1 MNNMLEELFT
11 IEQLAAYLH
20 MSEKTIL
27 NRMTTNKPLPPS
39 FKLPDSR
46 TRLWR
51 VRDVD
56 EWVNSVADAAI
67 EREKQREK
75 DFQDMV
81 SIVKRGRPPKMRKV
95 G

>member
-27 NRMTTNKPLPPS
+27 NRMTANKPLPPS

-67 EREKQREK
+67 DREKQREK
-75 DFQDMV
+75 DFQEMV
-81 SIVKRGRPPKMRKV
+81 SIVRKGRPPKMRKV
-95 G
+95 R